1 MSEWEKE
8 TAAFL
13 EKIGQVAPKDA
24 TPKTT
29 TKKDEE
35 QSMAVFL
42 NNKVGVKI
50 GTVDLSSLVSSVSL
64 NRTFDELEVTA
75 MSDQGHRYVKGL
87 EASNLSISFYNDTD
101 SNKTLQT
108 LQGAYGTNA
117 TVKLLQDKD
126 SAVSATNPLYTMT
139 CIVNGL
145 TDINGAVADLS
156 TIDVQWNVSGIVAV
170 TTTGTF

>member
-87 EASNLSISFYNDTD
+87 EASTLSISFYNDTD

-156 TIDVQWNVSGIVAV
+156 TIDVQWNVSGTVAV
-170 TTTGTF
+170 ATTGTF